1 MRHRLRVH
9 RHRALIGGLLF
20 LLVWQAAGCA
30 SKPTP
35 TPTPTPA
42 PAATAF
48 PSLAAE
54 APAIAGATPKVTIE
68 AEPTRDRSASTAQ
81 APAPEIS
88 LALPTAFHYEVKLRP
103 VGASDASITVITGQY
118 RADAWSQAARVGI
131 DGTAKPGDTLAEE
144 SIVVAGAS
152 YTRPI
157 GAATWT
163 RWPGVGF
170 DAAYGLT
177 SPFTALRLYSVAEA
191 RTAAVLDPAPG
202 APEATFRIQTV
213 VSAAGVAGLLVAGV
227 AELAPDAESRAA
239 LEAQVAPLA
248 LQQTITYWVGEDG
261 RIYRAAAT
269 LLATDESGQP
279 AAWLEVIWRFWA
291 YDDPGIAIAP
301 PADFR
306 DAPGPLTTSQP
317 LPTAQPPET
326 PGEGNNLIVRVF
338 SSPGVP
344 ADNLAVT
351 VYPAG
356 EARQPVDWR
365 SESEARFKLP
375 PGSYDVLVQMDYAQ
389 EWLRRI
395 EVTAGEVIVRDVVF
409 DFGTLVISVSQGGV
423 AISVDIVT
431 YPAGDRQNW
440 VDWRSDN
447 PATIRLRA
455 GTYDV
460 EIAYADYT
468 ARQTV
473 TGLVVRAGEVV
484 ERVVE
489 VGYQV
494 LGIRYWA

>member
-9 RHRALIGGLLF
+9 RHRVLIGGLLF
-20 LLVWQAAGCA
+20 LLVWQVAGCA
-30 SKPTP
+30 AKPTP

-42 PAATAF
+42 PTATAF

-54 APAIAGATPKVTIE
+54 STAIAGAAPKATIE
-68 AEPTRDRSASTAQ
+68 AEPTRDVSASTAQ
-81 APAPEIS
+81 APTPEIS
-88 LALPTAFHYEVKLRP
+88 LALPAAVHYEVKLRP

-118 RADAWSQAARVGI
+118 RAGAWSQAARVGI
-131 DGTAKPGDTLAEE
+131 DGAAKPGDTLAEE
-144 SIVVAGAS
+144 SIIVAGAS
-152 YTRPI
+152 YTRPA
-157 GAATWT
+157 GDATWT
-163 RWPGVGF
+163 RWPRVGF

-177 SPFTALRLYSVAEA
+177 SPFTVLRLYPLAEQ
-191 RTAAVLDPAPG
+191 RTARVLEPAPG

-213 VSAAGVAGLLVAGV
+213 VSAAGVWDLLMAGV

-269 LLATDESGQP
+269 LLANDESGQP
-279 AAWLEVIWRFWA
+279 AAWLEVVWRFWA
-291 YDDPGIAIAP
+291 YDDPRIAIAP

-306 DAPGPLTTSQP
+306 DAPGPATTGQP
-317 LPTAQPPET
+317 LPTARPPQT

-338 SSPGVP
+338 SSPGIP

-365 SESEARFKLP
+365 SESEAKFKLP

-389 EWLRRI
+389 EWLRDVKVNDGGAVSR
-395 EVTAGEVIVRDVVF
+395 EVVF
-409 DFGTLVISVSQGGV
+409 DFGALNLSVTLNGATIP
-423 AISVDIVT
+423 VDIVT

-455 GTYDV
+455 GAYDV
-460 EIAYADYT
+460 EIAYADFAKT
-468 ARQTV
+468 HTV
-473 TGLVVRAGEVV
+473 TGLVVRTGEVV
-484 ERVVE
+484 ERTVE
-489 VGYQV
+489 VGI
-494 LGIRYWA
+494 GD